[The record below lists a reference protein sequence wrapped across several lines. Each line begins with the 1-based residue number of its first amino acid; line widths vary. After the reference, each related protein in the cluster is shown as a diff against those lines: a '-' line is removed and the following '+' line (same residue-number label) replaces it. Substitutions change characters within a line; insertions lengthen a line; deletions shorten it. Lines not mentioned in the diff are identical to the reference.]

1 LIKSALRQELA
12 KISGTST
19 RGTFRNIIL
28 IASNNANDRGVLR
41 GFLEDKYDI
50 YEAENGVEAM
60 QIIRACSSEISLLL
74 LDFIMPKMNG
84 FELLSAM
91 KDENRTDIPV
101 IMLSAASHPEF
112 IQRAFELGVTD
123 FISSPLNENI
133 VRQRVKNTL
142 NLAARQETLV
152 SMVVDQMYERQ
163 HETNSMVT
171 ILSHIV
177 EFRNGES
184 GPHVQ
189 NVRTITEL
197 LLLEYINR
205 HPDCGINGADIIQ
218 IGMASSLHD
227 IGKISIPEEI
237 LNKPGR
243 LTADEFEIMKT
254 HSTIGA
260 NMLRDLPDFKDEHLM
275 HYAHDICR
283 WHHERYDGSGY
294 PDGIAGDEIP
304 LWAQVVAVADV
315 YDALTSD
322 RVYKAAIPHE
332 RAVEMILNG
341 ECGAMNPCLL
351 ECFTAI
357 ESTLP
362 DILRDPTGPSG
373 VPMLEKNI
381 ITQMISEAGSVH
393 EVNGG
398 LAFSQ
403 KLSNYE
409 QVKYR
414 FMASMASEIQYE
426 YSEDPSLVVITE
438 YGQNKL
444 GLPSIIRNPYRS
456 SVLVDL
462 IGAEGVNTFV
472 EKLHETSYENP
483 ETSFEI
489 QTNFNGLTRWFKVHA
504 RSMWSVDNPN
514 VYVGSIGKA
523 VDITDAHHKINKLQ
537 YKASYDSLTGTLNH
551 AQARKEITDR
561 LAASDKN
568 YVLIMTDLDFFKE
581 ANDQRGHMFGDRLLK
596 HFAAILRSN
605 VRENDIVARF
615 GGDEFLLCIEAGE
628 DFTPIVNRIFNAL
641 SSDFEGYRLNA
652 SMGVSC
658 THCCGRDYDR
668 LLTHADEALYLAKR
682 SGRGT
687 LSFCHTGGGGNCAH
701 TQSRKQLCTV

>member
-1 LIKSALRQELA
+1 LIEHALRQELA
-12 KISGTST
+12 KISATST
-19 RGTFRNIIL
+19 RGAQRSTIM
-28 IASNNANDRGVLR
+28 IASSNLQYHAQLTSILR
-41 GFLEDKYDI
+41 NTYDLFV
-50 YEAENGVEAM
+50 AENGIEAR
-60 QIIRACSSEISLLL
+60 QLIRANGSDISLIL
-74 LDFIMPKMNG
+74 LDFAMPKMNG

-91 KDENRTDIPV
+91 RDTCTDAIPV
-101 IMLSAASHPEF
+101 IMITTDNRAEF
-112 IQRAFELGVTD
+112 IQRALDLGVSD
-123 FISSPLNENI
+123 FIAPPFNASI
-133 VRQRVKNTL
+133 VRQRIKNALSLMQHQNTL
-142 NLAARQETLV
+142 I

-197 LLLEYINR
+197 LLLEYMNR
-205 HPDCGINGADIIQ
+205 TPDSGLTGDDIIQ

-243 LTADEFEIMKT
+243 LTPEEFEIMKT
-254 HSTIGA
+254 HSSIGA
-260 NMLRDLPDFKDEHLM
+260 QMLADLPELKDERLLKHA
-275 HYAHDICR
+275 YDICR

-294 PDGIAGDEIP
+294 PDGIAGDKIP
-304 LWAQVVAVADV
+304 LSAQVVAVADV

-332 RAVEMILNG
+332 RAVEMILDG
-341 ECGAMNPCLL
+341 ECGAMNPRLL
-351 ECFTAI
+351 ECFSAI

-362 DILRDPTGPSG
+362 DMLHDPTGPSG

-381 ITQMISEAGSVH
+381 ITQMISESSTEYGSGVGK
-393 EVNGG
+393 NI
-398 LAFSQ
+398 SK
-403 KLSNYE
+403 KLMNYE
-409 QVKYR
+409 HVKHR

-426 YSEDPSLVVITE
+426 YSENPSLVVITE
-438 YGQNKL
+438 YGQDKL
-444 GLPSIIRNPYRS
+444 GLPSIIRNPYRNDT
-456 SVLVDL
+456 LVKL
-462 IGAEGVNTFV
+462 IGADGVNTFV
-472 EKLHETSYENP
+472 QKLHAATYENP

-489 QTNFNGLTRWFKVHA
+489 QTNFNGKKRWFKVHA
-504 RSMWSVDNPN
+504 RTMWSTDDPT

-523 VDITDAHHKINKLQ
+523 IDITDTRREMDNLQ
-537 YKASYDSLTGTLNH
+537 HKASYDSLTGTLNH

-615 GGDEFLLCIEAGE
+615 GGDEFLLCIEAGQ

-668 LLTHADEALYLAKR
+668 LLAHADEALYLAKR

-701 TQSRKQLCTV
+701 IQSRKHLCAV